1 MSQRNNPISLFDSGV
16 GGLSVLREINEQLP
30 YENTLY
36 FADRMHIPYSIRSKE
51 LIKKYVFG
59 IINFLVGKKQR

>member
-16 GGLSVLREINEQLP
+16 GGLSVLREINKQLP

-36 FADRMHIPYSIRSKE
+36 FADRMHIPYSIKSEE
-51 LIKKYVFG
+51 LIKKM
-59 IINFLVGKKQR
+59 FLGLLIF